1 MRLCNLVTV
10 ALLGSVN
17 AVPLETRSDFKSDD
31 LLVAGRYALEQ
42 HIKKSGPANPKCT
55 LKNAAVRKEW

>member
-1 MRLCNLVTV
+1 MKLFNLVTV
-10 ALLGSVN
+10 ALLGGVS
-17 AVPLETRSDFKSDD
+17 AAPLEARSDFKSDD

-42 HIKKSGPANPKCT
+42 YIQKNGNANSKCT